1 MSENKGIFITLEGPE
16 GAGKTTQIK
25 LLSHYF
31 EELGRECLVTREPGG
46 TGICEKLREILK
58 HHIGAEPVYD
68 ETELLLF
75 EACRA
80 QITRHVIIPALDA
93 GKIVI
98 SDRYYDSTTAYQ
110 GYARGFDLDFVKK
123 LNTFAVSGHKP
134 DITFLLDLPVEA
146 GFERT
151 GSRDETSD
159 REDRIESEARH
170 FHRKVRN
177 GFLRIAEREPERV
190 KIISAIEAPEVVH
203 SRILEYIRNAF

>member
-1 MSENKGIFITLEGPE
+1 M
-16 GAGKTTQIK
+16 
-25 LLSHYF
+25 
-31 EELGRECLVTREPGG
+31 
-46 TGICEKLREILK
+46 
-58 HHIGAEPVYD
+58 
-68 ETELLLF
+68 
-75 EACRA
+75 
-80 QITRHVIIPALDA
+80 PALDA

-170 FHRKVRN
+170 FHRKVRK